1 MKVIR
6 TINKINKLAGCKIN
20 IQKTVVFLY
29 TNNELS
35 ERKKKN
41 SVYNCIKSVDC
52 LGEYGNFNNIN
63 SSNT

>member
-41 SVYNCIKSVDC
+41 SVYNCIKK
-52 LGEYGNFNNIN
+52 NKMPRTI
-63 SSNT
+63 SNQTG